1 LYLVV
6 SPISDIIKGIS
17 DEKEVSSMHN
27 TEVYILSGFLGSG
40 KTTLLKRLLEN
51 ERLLGRK
58 TAVMMNEL
66 GKVSIDSEVAR
77 DEDIALK
84 ELLGGCICCSIQ
96 DKLEAQ
102 LQGLLINEKPEVIY
116 IETTGAAH
124 PVEVLDAILSPLFAD
139 QFTIKGIVTTV
150 DGLRWRDRK
159 GVGPQLQQLLLEQ
172 VRHGDFILINKM
184 DELSESE
191 QAKIIFEI
199 QGINPVARCLFT
211 NFSQVAIDELRKLTL
226 SFDKKTSSSFSKK
239 ALNLTTFVYQ
249 FQGPISHV
257 EFEEFLMDLPEMIYR
272 IKGYVKFDASSKP
285 YLFQY
290 SYGMP
295 FYMKEEMNLP
305 LNLVLIGENIY
316 WSEIEAKLKKLENDF
331 KIQTE
336 K

>member
-1 LYLVV
+1 MK
-6 SPISDIIKGIS
+6 S
-17 DEKEVSSMHN
+17 

-40 KTTLLKRLLEN
+40 KTTLLKTLLEN
-51 ERLLGRK
+51 ERFLGRK

-77 DEDIALK
+77 DEDVALK

-102 LQGLLINEKPEVIY
+102 LQGLLLNERPEVIY

-124 PVEVLDAILSPLFAD
+124 PVEVLDSILSPLFAD

-159 GVGPQLQQLLLEQ
+159 ALSPQLQQLLLEQ
-172 VRHGDFILINKM
+172 VRHADFILVNKM

-191 QAKIIFEI
+191 QSKIIFEI
-199 QGINPVARCLFT
+199 QAINPKARCLLT
-211 NFSQVAIDELRKLTL
+211 NYSQVSIDELRKLTL
-226 SFDKKTSSSFSKK
+226 SFAKQTSSTAFTQQ

-249 FQGPISHV
+249 FQEPVSHSG
-257 EFEEFLMDLPEMIYR
+257 FEDFLRVLPETIYR
-272 IKGYVKFDASSKP
+272 VKGYIKFDYSSKP

-305 LNLVLIGENIY
+305 LNLVFIGENID
-316 WSEIEAKLKKLENDF
+316 WSEIEEKLKKLEMEF
-331 KIQTE
+331 KNQKE
-336 K
+336 NE

>member
-1 LYLVV
+1 M
-6 SPISDIIKGIS
+6 SMK
-17 DEKEVSSMHN
+17 KEVSEMNN

-66 GKVSIDSEVAR
+66 GKVSIDSNVAR
-77 DEDIALK
+77 DEDVALK

-102 LQGLLINEKPEVIY
+102 LQGLLLNEKPEVIY

-150 DGLRWRDRK
+150 DGLRWNDRK
-159 GVGPQLQQLLLEQ
+159 ALSPQLHQLLLEQ
-172 VRHGDFILINKM
+172 VRHADFILINKM
-184 DELSESE
+184 DELSDSE
-191 QAKIIFEI
+191 EAKITYEI
-199 QGINPVARCLFT
+199 QGMNPSARCLLT
-211 NFSQVAIDELRKLTL
+211 NFSQVSIDDLRKLTL
-226 SFDKKTSSSFSKK
+226 SFHKKTSAVVDQK

-249 FQGPISHV
+249 FQKPISHFG
-257 EFEEFLMDLPEMIYR
+257 FEEFLKDLPESIYR
-272 IKGYVKFDASSKP
+272 IKGYIKFDHHTAKP

-290 SYGMP
+290 SYGLP
-295 FYMKEEMNLP
+295 IYMKEEMNLP
-305 LNLVLIGENIY
+305 LNLVFIGETIQ
-316 WSEIEAKLKKLENDF
+316 WSAIEEKLMKLENDF
-331 KIQTE
+331 NLQ
-336 K
+336 